1 MKILKYSLSI
11 LLPALLLGACS
22 KSILQLPNPNAPTPN
37 GSLVTEAGIDA
48 FAQGIYYKWIAF
60 ETGDGN
66 LNFFDIA
73 WLMEANMGDEDFSPY
88 SNFGGRYP
96 MNIATITLPA
106 PYGNVIHNPS
116 GFATQLNILEA
127 ENSRT
132 AGDGNSIQ
140 YEWDCFYYVNAQ
152 ANTLLSALN
161 NPALQLSGDV
171 STKKKLLQAWAYY
184 WKGYAYSKLGSM
196 YLAALIDDSPDSTSK
211 GLTSNVYVAHDAVI
225 AAATK
230 NFNTASALFGSIS
243 EDADYD
249 ATFEAIVPSFNLNTK
264 VITPAM
270 WIRQINT
277 FEARNYMANI
287 KVAAMTSTDWTN
299 IQTLASSGMQSGDLT
314 LRWGMAPDGIND
326 LSSTGG
332 FIFHPLMTSTIA
344 GGALSFVSE
353 RLIQDMQPGDN
364 RFTKGFQPYPGGSIV
379 NVRSRGIQFGT
390 RYGVI
395 DIENGGLY
403 GTENYQG
410 TVPIAPTWEE
420 NTLMLAECAIYLG
433 NTNTG
438 LGLIDQV
445 RTAQNAGLP
454 ALAGSGISQDSA
466 ISQLHSERRIGLYL
480 HNVAWYDAR
489 RWGITAPAASGGGR
503 FGNILV
509 PGTLLVPPG
518 TTPPPAT
525 LLSCFIEYNFTDYWD
540 VPQNELDFN
549 PANASSAPIK
559 N

>member
-1 MKILKYSLSI
+1 MKILKHSLYI
-11 LLPALLLGACS
+11 FLPALLLGACQ

-60 ETGDGN
+60 EAGDGN

-73 WLMEANMGDEDFSPY
+73 WLMESNMGDEDFSPY

-116 GFATQLNILEA
+116 GFATQLDILKA

-152 ANTLLSALN
+152 ANTLLLAIN

-171 STKKKLLQAWAYY
+171 ATKKKLLQAWAYY

-230 NFNTASALFGSIS
+230 NFNTASALFASIT
-243 EDADYD
+243 ENADYD
-249 ATFEAIVPSFNLNTK
+249 ATFSAIVPSFNLNTD

-270 WIRQINT
+270 WVRQINT
-277 FEARNYMANI
+277 FEARNYLANI
-287 KVAAMTSTDWTN
+287 KVAAMSSTDWTA
-299 IQTLASSGMQSGDLT
+299 IQTLATAGMQPGDLT
-314 LRWGMAPDGIND
+314 LQWGMAPDGVND
-326 LSSTGG
+326 PLSNTAG
-332 FIFHPLMTSTIA
+332 FIFHPLMTSTLA

-353 RLIQDMQPGDN
+353 RLIQDLQPGDN
-364 RFTKGFQPYPGGSIV
+364 RFTKGFEPYPGGSVV

-390 RYGVI
+390 RYGVV

-403 GTENYQG
+403 GTENFQG

-420 NTLMLAECAIYLG
+420 NTLMIAEAKIESG
-433 NTNTG
+433 SDISGG
-438 LGLIDQV
+438 LTLIDQV
-445 RTAQNAGLP
+445 RASQNAGLP
-454 ALAGSGISQDSA
+454 PAASHGVTLDSA
-466 ISQLHSERRIGLYL
+466 RAQLRSERRIGLYL

-489 RWGITAPAASGGGR
+489 RWGITAPASAGGGR
-503 FGNILV
+503 TGNVLV
-509 PGTLLVPPG
+509 PGSVISQSA
-518 TTPPPAT
+518 AT
-525 LLSCFIEYNFTDYWD
+525 LLPCFIEYNFTDYWD

-549 PANASSAPIK
+549 PAGAGSAPIT